1 LFELRFEW
9 DSEKARS
16 NERKHNVSFDEA
28 LTVFRD
34 TRALH
39 AYDGD
44 HSWNEDRFII
54 IGMSEWDRVLMV
66 VYVERSFM
74 TMRLISARPAS
85 LRERNAYEEKN
96 RRG

>member
-1 LFELRFEW
+1 MFELKFEW
-9 DSEKARS
+9 DPEKARS
-16 NERKHNVSFDEA
+16 NERKHNVSFEEA

-54 IGMSEWDRVLMV
+54 IGMSKWERVLMV

>member
-1 LFELRFEW
+1 LFELKFEW
-9 DSEKARS
+9 DPEKARS
-16 NERKHNVSFDEA
+16 NERKHDVSFEEA

-44 HSWNEDRFII
+44 HAWNEDRFII
-54 IGMSEWDRVLMV
+54 IGMSRWDRVLMV

>member
-1 LFELRFEW
+1 LFELKFEW
-9 DSEKARS
+9 DPEKARS
-16 NERKHNVSFDEA
+16 NERKHNVSFEEA

-54 IGMSEWDRVLMV
+54 IGMSKWERVLMV

>member
-1 LFELRFEW
+1 MLNLKFEW
-9 DSEKARS
+9 DPEKARS

-44 HSWNEDRFII
+44 HSWDEDRFII

-66 VYVERSFM
+66 VYVERSVM